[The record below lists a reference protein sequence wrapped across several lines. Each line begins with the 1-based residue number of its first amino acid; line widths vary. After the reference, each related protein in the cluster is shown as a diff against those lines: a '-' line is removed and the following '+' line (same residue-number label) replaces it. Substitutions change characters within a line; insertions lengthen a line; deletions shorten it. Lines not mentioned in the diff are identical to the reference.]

1 MQMDLALVD
10 LKVLDEIY
18 HDLLHFRDDAGTEYP
33 FTCAKT
39 ICGPN
44 DSQAIMFNKLLE
56 AMFNSMNVN
65 ETKFHTCKGRFFDLN
80 NNTTNSKRRRTRIL
94 FI

>member
-1 MQMDLALVD
+1 MKHNHKCMDLALVD
-10 LKVLDEIY
+10 LNVLDEIY

-44 DSQAIMFNKLLE
+44 DPQAMVFNKLLE
-56 AMFNSMNVN
+56 AMFNSINGN
-65 ETKFHTCKGRFFDLN
+65 KTKFHSRKGRIFDLKTVN
-80 NNTTNSKRRRTRIL
+80 
-94 FI
+94 